1 MYNIVTRDEE
11 SARNEIRFL
20 TRNQSGRATFLP
32 LTVCQ
37 PHYISKEAEVI
48 CNNTEGFLGFASDF
62 VKLNE
67 LTQEKI
73 KVEDEL
79 EHKMERWEYLEELN
93 ARIKAL
99 DR

>member
-1 MYNIVTRDEE
+1 MKFTWQEQKDYETIEDDIAALEAKLEELDEKMG
-11 SARNEIRFL
+11 S
-20 TRNQSGRATFLP
+20 
-32 LTVCQ
+32 C
-37 PHYISKEAEVI
+37 
-48 CNNTEGFLGFASDF
+48 ASDF

-93 ARIKAL
+93 ARIKAQ

>member
-1 MYNIVTRDEE
+1 MKFTWQEQKDYETIEDDIAALEAKLEELDEKMG
-11 SARNEIRFL
+11 S
-20 TRNQSGRATFLP
+20 
-32 LTVCQ
+32 
-37 PHYISKEAEVI
+37 
-48 CNNTEGFLGFASDF
+48 FASDF

-79 EHKMERWEYLEELN
+79 EHKMEHWEYLEELN
-93 ARIKAL
+93 ARITAQ

>member
-1 MYNIVTRDEE
+1 MR
-11 SARNEIRFL
+11 RW
-20 TRNQSGRATFLP
+20 
-32 LTVCQ
+32 
-37 PHYISKEAEVI
+37 EA
-48 CNNTEGFLGFASDF
+48 FASDF

-93 ARIKAL
+93 ARIKGSGQVGDKAMEKEKKQ
-99 DR
+99 